1 MLESLES
8 VNHSLFLTIN
18 ASEHPPVAVYWFAW
32 FNAEILIYVLALGLM
47 IAWLRGSTEMRQAL
61 VYAGLV
67 GAVALLINQLI
78 GMVWYH
84 PRPLEIGLGHTLLAH
99 RPETSFPSDH
109 ATVFFSV
116 TLALIRWP
124 GVRKLGIALIP
135 ISLLVAWSRIWLGI
149 HFPLDML
156 GSLLVSGAV
165 VVTLHRLL
173 MVTSDYINWVGERMI
188 MSEKRKRAYSFGN
201 RR

>member
-1 MLESLES
+1 MNRSTI
-8 VNHSLFLTIN
+8 HCFLLSI
-18 ASEHPPVAVYWFAW
+18 PVDTRQRPYIWFAW
-32 FNAEILIYVLALGLM
+32 FSAEILIYVLALGLV
-47 IAWLRGSTEMRQAL
+47 IAWLRRSTEMQQAL

-84 PRPLEIGLGHTLLAH
+84 PRPFEIGLGYTLLAH